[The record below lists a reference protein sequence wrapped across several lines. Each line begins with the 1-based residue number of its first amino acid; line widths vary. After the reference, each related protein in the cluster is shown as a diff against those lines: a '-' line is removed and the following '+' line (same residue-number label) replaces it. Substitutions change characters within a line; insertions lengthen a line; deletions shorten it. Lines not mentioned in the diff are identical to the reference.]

1 MDLSKYDGK
10 HVRVTDTQGN
20 VFTGCGAYLSS
31 EYCLRKYGAGE
42 DGVLVEGY
50 PVYASGIASIQEIG
64 TCGTAELPTERLLLR
79 RYRPEDAEDLYE
91 YFGKDPAMFQY
102 SGWNPYATPEM
113 AQETVRRFID
123 SYDDDHTYSWVMD
136 IDDVVVGTIGA
147 YDYEDGRIEV
157 GFSVVPGW
165 QGRGLATEALKK
177 VLEYLTINEDIS
189 CVTAWCASE
198 NTASRRA
205 LEKAGM
211 KLVRTEQDGLTACG
225 STYDKLFYEYNWGL
239 MFSEFEFNGEPD
251 TVITEV
257 GGLELPRDYLTF
269 MKKHDGGEGP
279 LGENNY
285 GRFYKLEEL
294 EEINKEYDVRN
305 SWPGYVVLGG
315 IDDALWA
322 YNPDKKIFCQ
332 IDSCNT
338 DDDTYYTISDSFA
351 SFLTNMDKELE

>member
-1 MDLSKYDGK
+1 MDLAKYDHK
-10 HVRVTDTQGN
+10 YIRLKDIYGN
-20 VFTGCGAYLSS
+20 TFV
-31 EYCLRKYGAGE
+31 
-42 DGVLVEGY
+42 
-50 PVYASGIASIQEIG
+50 GIASYGVEEFLECEYGGKEDGLFIEDCLIYNTQVESIEEIEPH
-64 TCGTAELPTERLLLR
+64 GTAEIWTENLVLR
-79 RYRPEDAEDLYE
+79 RYRPDDAEQLFLYMGANPDM
-91 YFGKDPAMFQY
+91 YKY

-351 SFLTNMDKELE
+351 SFLINMDKELE